1 METKEYP
8 LTKEEI
14 LLMQESKAMQRAA
27 YYLADASS
35 VTKIPIHELMN
46 HISFMALN
54 HINKQRIIPEPKPP
68 RKQAGT

>member
-1 METKEYP
+1 MDTKEYP
-8 LTKEEI
+8 LTEEEV

-35 VTKIPIHELMN
+35 LTKIPIHELIN

-54 HINKQRIIPEPKPP
+54 HINRQRIIPEPKPT
-68 RKQAGT
+68 RKLAGS